1 MAQEKTPKTDP
12 KPTCTWIDG
21 IGSSQAIDTAGEIVD
36 IAGLDCSSL
45 VGGPFNYEHKSDV
58 PAQICGKILE
68 YKKIFS
74 DQDCEN
80 DRHKYYWE
88 KCKTP
93 FLYVMGRLFDDKKDS
108 AREVAALFADDAEHP
123 DEQPMIGFSVEG
135 SKISKSG
142 IIVDKSIARKITLT
156 GAPANKTCIAEMV
169 PNPDAD
175 AQVSS
180 EDSIFKSEASFS
192 IDLQKS
198 EPLTKS
204 WSPPKQT
211 SSGMHFN
218 HPEHGTVSVQKQP
231 SGEFHVKHN
240 GAMAGL
246 KGSKG
251 SFGSA
256 SDAGQHAKAYMQSVG
271 KNKVLAPKMQDH
283 ASPNMIGKSEM
294 KKGMSAGSGMA
305 SPGSLVGGAALG
317 KESLD
322 KKMKKSTWLKR
333 AETEYAS
340 WSKREEFENFMAK
353 SMPEL
358 TKGEVAALGQT
369 LCLKKSL
376 KAEKALKKMMRDSG
390 QDSWVKKKEK

>member
-1 MAQEKTPKTDP
+1 
-12 KPTCTWIDG
+12 
-21 IGSSQAIDTAGEIVD
+21 
-36 IAGLDCSSL
+36 
-45 VGGPFNYEHKSDV
+45 
-58 PAQICGKILE
+58 
-68 YKKIFS
+68 
-74 DQDCEN
+74 
-80 DRHKYYWE
+80 
-88 KCKTP
+88 
-93 FLYVMGRLFDDKKDS
+93 
-108 AREVAALFADDAEHP
+108 
-123 DEQPMIGFSVEG
+123 
-135 SKISKSG
+135 
-142 IIVDKSIARKITLT
+142 
-156 GAPANKTCIAEMV
+156 
-169 PNPDAD
+169 
-175 AQVSS
+175 
-180 EDSIFKSEASFS
+180 
-192 IDLQKS
+192 
-198 EPLTKS
+198 
-204 WSPPKQT
+204 
-211 SSGMHFN
+211 
-218 HPEHGTVSVQKQP
+218 
-231 SGEFHVKHN
+231 
-240 GAMAGL
+240 MAGL

>member
-36 IAGLDCSSL
+36 IAGMDCSSL

-74 DQDCEN
+74 EKDCEN

-169 PNPDAD
+169 PNPDAE
-175 AQVSS
+175 VSS
-180 EDSIFKSEASFS
+180 EDSIFKSEASYS

-198 EPLTKS
+198 EPLAKS

-246 KGSKG
+246 KGNKG

-256 SDAGQHAKAYMQSVG
+256 SEAGQHAKAYMQSVG
-271 KNKVLAPKMQDH
+271 QNKVIAPTMH
-283 ASPNMIGKSEM
+283 NTSSMGKAEM

-305 SPGSLVGGAALG
+305 SPGNLVGGAALG

-333 AETEYAS
+333 A
-340 WSKREEFENFMAK
+340 EFENFMAK

-376 KAEKALKKMMRDSG
+376 KAEKALKKMMRDQG
-390 QDSWVKKKEK
+390 QDSYVEKKEK

>member
-36 IAGLDCSSL
+36 IAGMDCSSL

-74 DQDCEN
+74 EKDCEN

-169 PNPDAD
+169 PNPDAE
-175 AQVSS
+175 VSS
-180 EDSIFKSEASFS
+180 EDSIFKSEASYS

-198 EPLTKS
+198 EPLAKS

-246 KGSKG
+246 KGNKG

-256 SDAGQHAKAYMQSVG
+256 SEAGQHAKAYMQSVG
-271 KNKVLAPKMQDH
+271 QNKVIAPTMH
-283 ASPNMIGKSEM
+283 NTSSMGKAEM

-305 SPGSLVGGAALG
+305 SPGNLVGGAALG

-322 KKMKKSTWLKR
+322 KKMKKSTWLAR
-333 AETEYAS
+333 AEQEYQA
-340 WSKREEFENFMAK
+340 WGKREEFENFMAK

-376 KAEKALKKMMRDSG
+376 KAEKALKKMMRDQG
-390 QDSWVKKKEK
+390 QDSYVEKKEK